1 MSVCVLKDKTFMHA
15 CLLTYANQGPLY
27 IEKRINK
34 YGMAQQTIYS
44 KDISFSGLPISV
56 QVIRRIRL
64 HMMSVI
70 CKQIT
75 TKNSCEGVGAI
86 TSRCPLDQAGENE
99 V

>member
-1 MSVCVLKDKTFMHA
+1 MHA
-15 CLLTYANQGPLY
+15 CLLTFANQGPLY

-34 YGMAQQTIYS
+34 YSMAQQTIYS
-44 KDISFSGLPISV
+44 KDILKGSWISFSGLPISV
-56 QVIRRIRL
+56 QVIRSIRL